1 MQLPVQITFRHMNR
15 SAALE
20 DAIREHADKL
30 NAVYPRLTSCRVVV
44 EEVAAH
50 KHQGKLF
57 ALHLDLKIPSHE
69 IAVTRNEHED
79 VYVALRDA
87 FDAARRKLGSEV
99 RMQRGEVKQHRERT
113 GSEPPETED

>member
-1 MQLPVQITFRHMNR
+1 MQLPVQITFRGMDR

-20 DAIREHADKL
+20 AAIRTQADKL
-30 NAVYPRLTSCRVVV
+30 NGLYPRLTSCRVVV

-57 ALHLDLKIPSHE
+57 ALHVDLKIPSHE

-79 VYVALRDA
+79 VYVALRNA
-87 FDAARRKLGSEV
+87 FDAARRKLSDEAQI
-99 RMQRGEVKQHRERT
+99 QRGEVKQHRPRQ
-113 GSEPPETED
+113 GAEPEE

>member
-1 MQLPVQITFRHMNR
+1 MQLPVQITFRHMDR

-20 DAIREHADKL
+20 DAIRDHADKL
-30 NAVYPRLTSCRVVV
+30 NAVHPRITSCRVVV

-57 ALHLDLKIPSHE
+57 ALHVDLKVPNHE

-87 FDAARRKLGSEV
+87 FDAARRKLSDEA
-99 RMQRGEVKQHRERT
+99 RIERGEVKRHRERS
-113 GSEPPETED
+113 GDVGDLGEA

>member
-1 MQLPVQITFRHMNR
+1 MQLPVQITFRHMDR
-15 SAALE
+15 SDALE
-20 DAIREHADKL
+20 AAIRDHADKL
-30 NAVYPRLTSCRVVV
+30 NAVHPRITSCRVVI

-57 ALHLDLKIPSHE
+57 ALHVDVKVPNHE

-87 FDAARRKLGSEV
+87 FDAAKRKLSSDA
-99 RMQRGEVKQHRERT
+99 RIQRGEVKQHRERSP
-113 GSEPPETED
+113 GATEEGE